1 MESFCTYTVDD
12 FKRLN
17 KEYWINL
24 MEKKHGEYE
33 THYPMRSFDQSQV
46 RSWADCFDV
55 LQRVLKD
62 FNLPG
67 FYLIFEY
74 ILYAENGARPDVLL
88 VSDKQVFVLEFKRKN
103 VILEADIAQADM
115 YGRFL
120 KTCHVE
126 SRDKEIITCLVVTE
140 LPKDEPEKMN
150 GSVHIVSPEALKHLL
165 EDRIVPS
172 AEALDIQKWQQSKY
186 EPDKNSVQ
194 RMVDMFKYGRLPH
207 LKSAKS
213 SKIPVATDLLVHLTE
228 RAKANHEH
236 WLCFVSGV
244 PGAGKTLLGIQ
255 YIYQMRKPGNP
266 FFYSNAT
273 YVSGN
278 GPLLKVLKGRLQYP
292 DFMMG
297 AQSFAH
303 SFEQRRLNP
312 TNLIVFDE
320 AQRMWSEERMQAK
333 YRGNF
338 SENQQIIHIAGQ
350 TPWGVL
356 VALVGEGQEIYAG
369 EDGQQRLTALLSA
382 LYGIKVKDA
391 NYQQRAIRIS
401 FNPLAEEFAVW
412 TPAYER
418 NPEWISSISE
428 LFEADYSHEI
438 PRYRKNYF
446 KRCNE
451 AREKNEKPKLTD
463 DEEEKIETN
472 INSVLDLLKYQLTEL
487 AINSTADEE
496 DVTEIFVRT
505 NSGGQKLTENN
516 FIETLLAVYDR
527 DVHSKINSFCEEARL
542 PQDGTSYNVIL
553 EPTPSHLIRMAVGLG
568 FRRARLRYAYML
580 LRGKDLETGV
590 ITSAEREENLA
601 KFKQAL
607 DRVINLNNWHAIM
620 HLFEKAGYVTGTF
633 VSSTNAVVFSYVLYL
648 HSDIWAPDAARAYGS
663 QVA

>member
-17 KEYWINL
+17 KDYWINL
-24 MEKKHGEYE
+24 MEKKSGEYE
-33 THYPMRSFDQSQV
+33 TQYPMRSFDQSQV
-46 RSWADCFDV
+46 RSWADCFAV

-67 FYLIFEY
+67 FYIIFEY

-140 LPKDEPEKMN
+140 LPEDEPEKMN
-150 GSVHIVSPEALKHLL
+150 GSVHIVSPGALKQLL
-165 EDRIVPS
+165 EERIVPS
-172 AEALDIQKWQQSKY
+172 AGALDIQKWQQSKY

-273 YVSGN
+273 YISGN
-278 GPLLKVLKGRLQYP
+278 GPLLKVLKGQLQYP

-320 AQRMWSEERMQAK
+320 AQRMWSEDRMREK
-333 YRGNF
+333 NRGGF
-338 SENQQIIHIAGQ
+338 SENQQIINIMSG
-350 TPWGVL
+350 PNWGVL
-356 VALVGEGQEIYAG
+356 VALIGEGQEIYAG
-369 EDGQQRLTALLSA
+369 EDGGIEAWVKAVPPDWKVACSPRYKEYFPQAIIEPALHLDVSIRSQGAEDVSKFVNALLDGKLDEAKA
-382 LYGIKVKDA
+382 LYQSVKKNHFRILITKCFHKAAEYCRELYGDRDDKKFGCITSSQNPKVKKTDIV
-391 NYQQRAIRIS
+391 RW
-401 FNPLAEEFAVW
+401 FNDIPLSNA
-412 TPAYER
+412 
-418 NPEWISSISE
+418 S
-428 LFEADYSHEI
+428 
-438 PRYRKNYF
+438 
-446 KRCNE
+446 CC
-451 AREKNEKPKLTD
+451 KLTSSQS
-463 DEEEKIETN
+463 EFGRVWSLICL
-472 INSVLDLLKYQLTEL
+472 SLVGM
-487 AINSTADEE
+487 
-496 DVTEIFVRT
+496 RT
-505 NSGGQKLTENN
+505 CSG
-516 FIETLLAVYDR
+516 
-527 DVHSKINSFCEEARL
+527 
-542 PQDGTSYNVIL
+542 
-553 EPTPSHLIRMAVGLG
+553 
-568 FRRARLRYAYML
+568 
-580 LRGKDLETGV
+580 
-590 ITSAEREENLA
+590 
-601 KFKQAL
+601 
-607 DRVINLNNWHAIM
+607 
-620 HLFEKAGYVTGTF
+620 
-633 VSSTNAVVFSYVLYL
+633 
-648 HSDIWAPDAARAYGS
+648 
-663 QVA
+663 

>member
-17 KEYWINL
+17 KKYWINL

-33 THYPMRSFDQSQV
+33 TQYPMRSFDQSQV

-140 LPKDEPEKMN
+140 LPEDEPEKMN
-150 GSVHIVSPEALKHLL
+150 GSVHIVSPEALKQLL
-165 EDRIVPS
+165 EDHIAPS
-172 AEALDIQKWQQSKY
+172 AVTLDIQQWQQSKY

-273 YVSGN
+273 YISGN
-278 GPLLKVLKGRLQYP
+278 GPLLKVLKGQLQYP

-333 YRGNF
+333 HRGNF

-356 VALVGEGQEIYAG
+356 VALVGEGQEIYSG
-369 EDGQQRLTALLSA
+369 EDGGIQSWVNAVPAGWHIACSPRYKEFFPQAVIEPALHLDVSIRSQGAEDVSKFVNALLDGKLDEAKA
-382 LYGIKVKDA
+382 LYQSVKKNHFRILITKNFHKAAEYCCELYKDRDDKKFGCITSSQNPKVKKTDIV
-391 NYQQRAIRIS
+391 RW
-401 FNPLAEEFAVW
+401 FNDIPLSNASCCKLTSSQSEFDVEGLELDMPIVGW
-412 TPAYER
+412 YEDLQWVNGAWKPFKHKSR
-418 NPEWISSISE
+418 NSTELVPCEPGSPE
-428 LFEADYSHEI
+428 Y
-438 PRYRKNYF
+438 RYR
-446 KRCNE
+446 
-451 AREKNEKPKLTD
+451 
-463 DEEEKIETN
+463 
-472 INSVLDLLKYQLTEL
+472 INTYRVLMTRGRDGLVICVQDRPQLK
-487 AINSTADEE
+487 
-496 DVTEIFVRT
+496 
-505 NSGGQKLTENN
+505 
-516 FIETLLAVYDR
+516 AVYE
-527 DVHSKINSFCEEARL
+527 VLKE
-542 PQDGTSYNVIL
+542 
-553 EPTPSHLIRMAVGLG
+553 VGLDE
-568 FRRARLRYAYML
+568 L
-580 LRGKDLETGV
+580 
-590 ITSAEREENLA
+590 
-601 KFKQAL
+601 
-607 DRVINLNNWHAIM
+607 
-620 HLFEKAGYVTGTF
+620 
-633 VSSTNAVVFSYVLYL
+633 
-648 HSDIWAPDAARAYGS
+648 
-663 QVA
+663 

>member
-150 GSVHIVSPEALKHLL
+150 GSVHIVSPEALKQLL
-165 EDRIVPS
+165 EDRMVPS
-172 AEALDIQKWQQSKY
+172 AEVLDIQQWQQSKY

-278 GPLLKVLKGRLQYP
+278 GPLLKVLKGQLQYP

-303 SFEQRRLNP
+303 SFEQHRLNP

-320 AQRMWSEERMQAK
+320 AQRMWSEERMRAK
-333 YRGNF
+333 NRGGF
-338 SENQQIIHIAGQ
+338 SENQQIVHIAGQ

-369 EDGQQRLTALLSA
+369 EDGGIQSWVDAVPAGWHVACSPRYKEYFPQAVIEPALHLDVSIRSQGAEDVSKFVNALLDGKLDEAKA
-382 LYGIKVKDA
+382 LYQSVKKNHFRILITKCFHKAAEYCRELYGDRDDKKFGCITSSQNPKVKKTDIV
-391 NYQQRAIRIS
+391 RW
-401 FNPLAEEFAVW
+401 FNDIPLSNASCCKLTSSQSEFDVEGLELDMPIIGW
-412 TPAYER
+412 YEDLQWVNGAWKPFKHKSR
-418 NPEWISSISE
+418 NSTELVPCEPGSPE
-428 LFEADYSHEI
+428 Y
-438 PRYRKNYF
+438 RYRVNTY
-446 KRCNE
+446 R
-451 AREKNEKPKLTD
+451 
-463 DEEEKIETN
+463 
-472 INSVLDLLKYQLTEL
+472 VLMTRGRDGLVICVQDRPQLK
-487 AINSTADEE
+487 
-496 DVTEIFVRT
+496 
-505 NSGGQKLTENN
+505 
-516 FIETLLAVYDR
+516 AVYE
-527 DVHSKINSFCEEARL
+527 VLKE
-542 PQDGTSYNVIL
+542 
-553 EPTPSHLIRMAVGLG
+553 VGLDE
-568 FRRARLRYAYML
+568 L
-580 LRGKDLETGV
+580 
-590 ITSAEREENLA
+590 
-601 KFKQAL
+601 
-607 DRVINLNNWHAIM
+607 
-620 HLFEKAGYVTGTF
+620 
-633 VSSTNAVVFSYVLYL
+633 
-648 HSDIWAPDAARAYGS
+648 
-663 QVA
+663 